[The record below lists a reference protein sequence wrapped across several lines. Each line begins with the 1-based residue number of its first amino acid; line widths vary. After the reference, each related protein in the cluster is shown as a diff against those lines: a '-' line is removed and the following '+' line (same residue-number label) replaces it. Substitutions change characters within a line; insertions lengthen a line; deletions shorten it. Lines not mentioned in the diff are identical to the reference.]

1 MATNERSGEVVDV
14 RWHAHA
20 VSRGDRERAAGHK
33 GCVLWFTGLSGC
45 GKSTLANAV
54 DRLLHDRG
62 CRTFVLDGDNVR
74 HGLSAAPAM
83 LEERHGKEFAARFGL
98 GFGAADREENIRRIG
113 SVADLF
119 AQAGII
125 ALSAFISP
133 YRRDRDAV
141 RRLLAE
147 GDFVEVYVRAPLEVC
162 EGRDPKGLYKKARA
176 GEIKGFTGID
186 DPYEEPVAPEL
197 VVDSAARRPDE
208 LAAEVI
214 AWLERNGKIPAR

>member
-1 MATNERSGEVVDV
+1 MADNPAADEIVDV
-14 RWHAHA
+14 RWHSHA
-20 VSRGDRERAAGHK
+20 VSRSDRERAAGHK

-125 ALSAFISP
+125 ALTAFISP

-141 RRLLAE
+141 RRLLAA